1 MAKKYDIENY
11 VRYTIDLKGST
22 PEEREL
28 LEYSRDELIIKFLPL
43 VENLAR
49 KFPSSEIAIGVL
61 NICDLIQIGSEA
73 LILSVDKLDY
83 EHLKL
88 SRDVE
93 KTLKSFFSKRIK
105 GAIRRR
111 IDINRG
117 SMRIPEYKRNLMR
130 KESDDRQNVEM
141 FFRSVFLTI
150 DNEYEDDSHNT
161 INVSHIQDN
170 SEPYN
175 INIFNAY
182 LKSVM
187 VKHLSKIEYE
197 VLRLSYGLDCNK
209 HTGLEISNELG
220 IKGINAF
227 VRVSEIKT
235 RAVNT
240 LIEKVEYNQFLDIL

>member
-1 MAKKYDIENY
+1 MKKYDIETY
-11 VRYTIDLKGST
+11 GRYAIDLKASK
-22 PEEREL
+22 PKEMEL

-117 SMRIPEYKRNLMR
+117 SMRIPEYKRNMMR
-130 KESDDRQNVEM
+130 KESDDKQNVEM
-141 FFRSVFLTI
+141 FFRSIFLTI
-150 DNEYEDDSHNT
+150 DEEYKENSNYT
-161 INVSHIQDN
+161 VNINHLQDK

-175 INIFNAY
+175 INILNAY
-182 LKSVM
+182 LKGVM
-187 VKHLSKIEYE
+187 KKHLSGIEYE

-209 HTGLEISNELG
+209 HTGLEIANELG
-220 IKGINAF
+220 IKGINNF
-227 VRVSEIKT
+227 VRVSEIKKK
-235 RAVNT
+235 AVNK
-240 LIEKVEYNQFLDIL
+240 LIENVEYNQFIDIL